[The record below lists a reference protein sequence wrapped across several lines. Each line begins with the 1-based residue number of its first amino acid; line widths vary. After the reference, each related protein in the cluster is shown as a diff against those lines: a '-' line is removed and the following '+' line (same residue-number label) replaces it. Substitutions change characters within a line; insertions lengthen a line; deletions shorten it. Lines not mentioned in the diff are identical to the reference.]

1 MSRKKNCMYMISAV
15 KTAFIIAT
23 GMKTKKMDAKTM
35 TVQTMKNTRQAAGA
49 ATGGENG
56 HEGKRHRS

>member
-1 MSRKKNCMYMISAV
+1 MFIFNIKINSKNIV